1 MNAIHEKTLFAN
13 FDRRSALIVLK
24 NINHDENDDYHA
36 DNHDDDYDIVKV
48 IDDYFARRRPLF

>member
-1 MNAIHEKTLFAN
+1 M
-13 FDRRSALIVLK
+13 IVLK